1 MKDVVNNLRI
11 NFMLTDDEIMEQ
23 LNCSWDDVENNT
35 RDLPNVHIFFDIKE
49 FYQKYRN
56 YQFGKLDLPNK
67 YRCSVEE
74 LNDSLSQ
81 KMRTPNRFFIR
92 LLEDLGVLYHR
103 ELVSDKRVMNFG
115 NEREA
120 KICMR
125 QIKNAHRVIMM
136 ILEEKH
142 PVLKSRIE
150 QQLEILEKNAI
161 KYGIEIEKLGK
172 TENILTSLND

>member
-1 MKDVVNNLRI
+1 MKDLVNNLRI
-11 NFMLTDDEIMEQ
+11 NFMLTNDEIMTE
-23 LNCSWDDVENNT
+23 LKCSWDEIENNT
-35 RDLPNVHIFFDIKE
+35 RDLPQVHVYFDQHE
-49 FYQKYRN
+49 FYRKYKA
-56 YQFGKLDLPNK
+56 YQFKPLDLANK

-74 LNDSLSQ
+74 LRESLPQ

-92 LLEDLGVLYHR
+92 LLEDLQVEYHR
-103 ELVSDKRVMNFG
+103 ELVSDSRIEKHG

-120 KICMR
+120 KICMK
-125 QIKNAHRVIMM
+125 QCKNAHRVIMS

-161 KYGIEIEKLGK
+161 RYGIEIEKLGK
-172 TENILTSLND
+172 AENILTSLND